1 MQRPLGLWQSQKEMK
16 IEMQTRIRLSENF
29 KEKDVPENKVHYTDA
44 TAIENKIS
52 GMNNGVKKR
61 RRDYAAFWVQKL
73 TFLEVE
79 WKIMLI
85 KLFEEISD
93 SILT

>member
-1 MQRPLGLWQSQKEMK
+1 M
-16 IEMQTRIRLSENF
+16 
-29 KEKDVPENKVHYTDA
+29 HYTET
-44 TAIENKIS
+44 TAIQNEIS
-52 GMNNGVKKR
+52 GMNNGVKES
-61 RRDYAAFWVQKL
+61 RDYAAFWIQNL

>member
-1 MQRPLGLWQSQKEMK
+1 
-16 IEMQTRIRLSENF
+16 MQTRIRLSENF

-61 RRDYAAFWVQKL
+61 RRDYAAF
-73 TFLEVE
+73 
-79 WKIMLI
+79 
-85 KLFEEISD
+85 
-93 SILT
+93 